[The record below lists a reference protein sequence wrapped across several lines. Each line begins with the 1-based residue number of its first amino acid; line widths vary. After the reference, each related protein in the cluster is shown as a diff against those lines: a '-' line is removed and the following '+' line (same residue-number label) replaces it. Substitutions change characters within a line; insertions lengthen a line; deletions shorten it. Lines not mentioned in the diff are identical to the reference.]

1 MFIFHFNF
9 KKKMRFAGLEQEN
22 VITNNLLTV
31 FLDQQ
36 NISLNK

>member
-1 MFIFHFNF
+1 
-9 KKKMRFAGLEQEN
+9 MRFAGLKQEN